1 LLDKAEVHV
10 KKWWLADTP
19 PGHILE
25 LPELFFS
32 FWRVLL
38 DSEGTGAR
46 IPDSIL
52 LAASSFKIVNG

>member
-19 PGHILE
+19 TGHILE
-25 LPELFFS
+25 SPELFFS

-38 DSEGTGAR
+38 GSEGTGACL
-46 IPDSIL
+46 PDSIL
-52 LAASSFKIVNG
+52 LAVSSFKILNR